1 MMKILL
7 TNDDGID
14 AEGLRVVAD
23 WAKNLGHVTVCAPKV
38 QQSGKSHAI
47 NIYTPFEIKK
57 VDYEGADEAYAVD
70 SSPADCVRF
79 GTIGLG
85 RHYDL
90 VLSGV
95 NKGLNM
101 GEDIMYSGTAGAI
114 FEACTR
120 GMKGIAFST
129 GVAHFDSARQW
140 IDRVYQFVVENKIFN
155 CCDVLNVNIPIGD
168 VKGFRITKQGGP
180 FYTDSFA
187 EVETDMW
194 KQTGYCVHQ
203 NRHDLSIDSDA
214 TTDGYITITPLTI
227 ERTNMKAYET
237 ICDRIGQDK

>member
-1 MMKILL
+1 
-7 TNDDGID
+7 
-14 AEGLRVVAD
+14 
-23 WAKNLGHVTVCAPKV
+23 
-38 QQSGKSHAI
+38 
-47 NIYTPFEIKK
+47 
-57 VDYEGADEAYAVD
+57 
-70 SSPADCVRF
+70 
-79 GTIGLG
+79 
-85 RHYDL
+85 
-90 VLSGV
+90 
-95 NKGLNM
+95 M

-140 IDRVYQFVVENKIFN
+140 IDRVYQFVIENKMFD

-168 VKGFRITKQGGP
+168 IKGFRITKQGGP

-187 EVETDMW
+187 EVEKDMW

>member
-23 WAKNLGHVTVCAPKV
+23 WATLIGDVTVCAPKV

-57 VDYEGADEAYAVD
+57 VDYPGTTEAYSVD

-79 GTIGLG
+79 GTIGLD

-90 VLSGV
+90 VLSGI

-101 GEDIMYSGTAGAI
+101 GEDVMYSGTAGAI

-120 GMKGIAFST
+120 GMKGIALST
-129 GVAHFDSARQW
+129 HVGSFDTARKW
-140 IDRVYQFVVENKIFN
+140 IDKVYQFIIENKMFN
-155 CCDVLNVNIPIGD
+155 CCDILNVNIPEE
-168 VKGFRITKQGGP
+168 VKGFRITTQGGP
-180 FYTDSFA
+180 FYTDSFQ
-187 EVETDMW
+187 EVEKDMW
-194 KQTGYCVHQ
+194 KQTGYCVH
-203 NRHDLSIDSDA
+203 NNAHDPAIDSDA
-214 TTDGYITITPLTI
+214 TIDGYITITPLTI
-227 ERTNMKAYET
+227 ERTNYKAYE
-237 ICDRIGQDK
+237 ILKDRVGQQ